1 MDINK
6 LRTLVFEKTSI
17 KIDTNDP
24 IFALVALNEAVLAE
38 CVEQHVEVMLQ
49 TTDTLSAQTA
59 QLLEAGERYKTLL
72 QQIAAVSA
80 TGATPEIAAVLAKA
94 DDKASGLR
102 QAITAM
108 DWRLWQL
115 LAGAGGVALLST
127 LLTLGGL
134 WAFSPAKP
142 SMREAPKMVA
152 PAVPA
157 LTAEQVQLMQNGE
170 KYLKMWPKLDANTQ
184 AKIQKLIQQP

>member
-80 TGATPEIAAVLAKA
+80 TGATPEIAA
-94 DDKASGLR
+94 
-102 QAITAM
+102 QI
-108 DWRLWQL
+108 
-115 LAGAGGVALLST
+115 
-127 LLTLGGL
+127 
-134 WAFSPAKP
+134 
-142 SMREAPKMVA
+142 
-152 PAVPA
+152 
-157 LTAEQVQLMQNGE
+157 
-170 KYLKMWPKLDANTQ
+170 
-184 AKIQKLIQQP
+184 